1 MFDVGFGEL
10 IVIGAVGLVVLGPE
24 RLPKVA
30 RTLGALLGRAQR
42 FAASVKADLD
52 RELGQTE
59 LARIE
64 AELREEGDA
73 LRQTIHQ
80 PLADARDEV
89 TGLNRELAALE
100 QAPPSPAPA
109 VAVPSTGIGEVSPP
123 APTALPAVAQP
134 AADPVLPPERDE
146 RQLDLFA
153 DPAPPRGPE
162 RDRR

>member
-52 RELGQTE
+52 REIGQTE

-80 PLADARDEV
+80 PLSDAREEI

-100 QAPPSPAPA
+100 QAPPTPAPA
-109 VAVPSTGIGEVSPP
+109 PQVSAVSPP
-123 APTALPAVAQP
+123 LPVPPP
-134 AADPVLPPERDE
+134 AGQAEPAIDAPERDE

-153 DPAPPRGPE
+153 DPAPPAGPE